1 MTEEIKKILGITN
14 SDFDNTIN
22 LMIEAG
28 IEDLTSVGIA
38 YNSSNPLM
46 KIAVQTYVKAHFD
59 EENREK
65 LTEAYEVQKDNIRKK
80 QAYRS

>member
-46 KIAVQTYVKAHFD
+46 EIAVQTYVKAHFD